1 MLRPNCI
8 LNAVKELR
16 VRDLKWRG
24 LSNNPYGG
32 ILKLS
37 ILELRTVLKNQIL
50 ANTCLSRIDYIAI
63 ESIIFQPNPIFSE
76 FTQ

>member
-24 LSNNPYGG
+24 LSNSPYGG

-37 ILELRTVLKNQIL
+37 ILELRTVHKNQIL
-50 ANTCLSRIDYIAI
+50 ANTWFVTDRLYSN
-63 ESIIFQPNPIFSE
+63 Q
-76 FTQ
+76 

>member
-24 LSNNPYGG
+24 LSNSPYGG

-50 ANTCLSRIDYIAI
+50 ANTWFVADRLYSD
-63 ESIIFQPNPIFSE
+63 
-76 FTQ
+76 